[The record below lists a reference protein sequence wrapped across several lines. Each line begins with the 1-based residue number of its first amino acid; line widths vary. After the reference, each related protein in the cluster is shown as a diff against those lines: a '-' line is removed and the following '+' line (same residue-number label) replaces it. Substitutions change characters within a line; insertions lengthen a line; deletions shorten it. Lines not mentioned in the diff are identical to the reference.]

1 MGKEIPY
8 AGAGTEQ
15 KKFSAETL
23 LARTAPIAL
32 IVFGVVVRFGEV
44 ALSRPMAAWRDGFAR
59 EGLTLMTGTVLALV
73 AVFIAARSRR
83 FKLGPLP
90 EAILKLMAV
99 TIAPSAAVLLLQY
112 PLSYVPFGLGFIL
125 AIVAWFV
132 LYFVLIGVFFD
143 LDQSDTWLCVWLIFL
158 INLGVGIAAKMVG

>member
-8 AGAGTEQ
+8 ASARTAE
-15 KKFSAETL
+15 KKFSPETL
-23 LARTAPIAL
+23 MARTAPIAL
-32 IVFGVVVRFGEV
+32 IAFGVVVRFGDV
-44 ALSRPMAAWRDGFAR
+44 ALSTSMGAWREGFAR
-59 EGLTLMTGTVLALV
+59 EGLALVTGTPLALL
-73 AVFIAARSRR
+73 AVFIAARSRG

-99 TIAPSAAVLLLQY
+99 TIAPSAAMLLLQY
-112 PLSYVPFGLGFIL
+112 PLSYVPFGFVL

-132 LYFVLIGVFFD
+132 LYFALIGVFFD

-158 INLGVGIAAKMVG
+158 INFGVSIASRMV